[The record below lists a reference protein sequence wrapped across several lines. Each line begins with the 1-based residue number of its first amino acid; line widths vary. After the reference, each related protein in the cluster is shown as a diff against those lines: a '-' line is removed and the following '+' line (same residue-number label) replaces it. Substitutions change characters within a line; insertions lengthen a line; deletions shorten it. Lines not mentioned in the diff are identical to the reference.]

1 MRDPEDRSIVLEDV
15 VEAEVLTLVTGS
27 PDETIEIG
35 RHLGA
40 VLELGDVIVF
50 TGDLGAGKTTMI
62 AGIVSG
68 AGSPVRA
75 KSPTFTIM
83 VEYPA
88 RIPLYHFDAYRL
100 SEEDF
105 IDIGIGEYVT
115 EGGACLIEWG
125 RKIERILPDER
136 LDIDIR
142 FGRTPE
148 EREITLTP
156 HGEGWQKR
164 LVELKRRMVG

>member
-1 MRDPEDRSIVLEDV
+1 VEEDALKD
-15 VEAEVLTLVTGS
+15 ALTLVTGS

-35 RHLGA
+35 RRLGA
-40 VLELGDVIVF
+40 MLEPGDVIVF

-68 AGSPVRA
+68 AGSSVRA

-100 SEEDF
+100 SEDDL
-105 IDIGIGEYVT
+105 IDIGIGDYVT

-125 RKIERILPDER
+125 RKIEHILPDER

-164 LVELKRRMVG
+164 LVELEGSLVE

>member
-1 MRDPEDRSIVLEDV
+1 MEKV
-15 VEAEVLTLVTGS
+15 ALTLITES
-27 PDETIEIG
+27 PGETIDIG
-35 RHLGA
+35 RRLGA
-40 VLELGDVIVF
+40 ILESGDVIVF

-62 AGIVSG
+62 TGIISG

-88 RIPLYHFDAYRL
+88 RMPLYHFDAYRL
-100 SEEDF
+100 SEDDL
-105 IDIGIGEYVT
+105 IDIGIGDYLT

-125 RKIERILPDER
+125 RKIEHILPDER

-156 HGEGWQKR
+156 HGEGWRKR
-164 LVELKRRMVG
+164 LVEFGRNVVG